1 MSWKKMITGEK
12 MPDKDDPRYRAR
24 YEREVEAGR
33 RFARAVK
40 IDRLAAKVQEAATRH
55 RTLFLTLV
63 FGLVA
68 LSLTLNIVQVVR
80 ISREKQQEPRVTAV
94 EHQEHLLKKKQPITP
109 RENED
114 NRQD

>member
-1 MSWKKMITGEK
+1 MSWKKMIVGEK
-12 MPDKDDPRYRAR
+12 MPDKDDPKYRAR

-33 RFARAVK
+33 RFARATK

-68 LSLTLNIVQVVR
+68 LSLALNIVQVVR
-80 ISREKQQEPRVTAV
+80 ISREQQDEPRVTAV
-94 EHQEHLLKKKQPITP
+94 EHQEHLLKRSNHIKPQ
-109 RENED
+109 RE
-114 NRQD
+114 

>member
-1 MSWKKMITGEK
+1 MIVGEK
-12 MPDKDDPRYRAR
+12 MPDKDDPKYRAR

-33 RFARAVK
+33 RFARATK

-68 LSLTLNIVQVVR
+68 LSLALNIVQVVR
-80 ISREKQQEPRVTAV
+80 ISREQQDEPRVTAV
-94 EHQEHLLKKKQPITP
+94 EHQEHLLMRSNHIKPQ
-109 RENED
+109 RE
-114 NRQD
+114 

>member
-1 MSWKKMITGEK
+1 MIVGEK
-12 MPDKDDPRYRAR
+12 MPDKDDPKYRAR

-33 RFARAVK
+33 RFARTMK

-68 LSLTLNIVQVVR
+68 LSLALNIVQVVR
-80 ISREKQQEPRVTAV
+80 ISREQQDEPRVTVV
-94 EHQEHLLKKKQPITP
+94 EHQEHLLKRSNHIKPQ
-109 RENED
+109 RE
-114 NRQD
+114 

>member
-1 MSWKKMITGEK
+1 MIVGEK
-12 MPDKDDPRYRAR
+12 MPDKDDPKYRAR

-33 RFARAVK
+33 RFARTMK

-68 LSLTLNIVQVVR
+68 LSLNIVQVVR
-80 ISREKQQEPRVTAV
+80 ISREQQDEPRVTAV
-94 EHQEHLLKKKQPITP
+94 KHQEHLLKRSNHIKPQ
-109 RENED
+109 RE
-114 NRQD
+114 